1 MDKILLEGMRFY
13 AFHGLEPQEERRG
26 QVFVVD
32 VELHLDLA
40 PAGREDNLDR
50 SVDYAQVYSLIRK
63 TVEEER
69 FALLEA
75 LAEAL
80 AARLLRA
87 YPVQAVRVRVR
98 KLRPPIS
105 GEYAYFGVE
114 IWRQREG

>member
-13 AFHGLEPQEERRG
+13 AFHGLEPQEKRQG

-32 VELHLDLA
+32 VELYLDLA

-50 SVDYAQVYSLIRK
+50 SVDYAQVYSLIRR

-69 FALLEA
+69 FDLLEA

-80 AARLLRA
+80 ASRLLAA

-98 KLRPPIS
+98 KPRPPI
-105 GEYAYFGVE
+105 GGDYAYFGVE
-114 IWRQREG
+114 IRRERG